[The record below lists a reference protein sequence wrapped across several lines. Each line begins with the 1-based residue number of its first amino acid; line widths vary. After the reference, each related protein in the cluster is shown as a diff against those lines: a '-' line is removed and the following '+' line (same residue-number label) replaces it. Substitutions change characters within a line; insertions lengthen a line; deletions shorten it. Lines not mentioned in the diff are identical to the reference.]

1 MLERTVTIVCLLL
14 STFPVSAQWVVRSGQ
29 VHTNEASLVV
39 VDADLINQATFS
51 QSGQLRLTGDLRNEG
66 EGNFETTKSTI
77 SLIGQDQNIALKK
90 GNVEMLTIEGGGIKS
105 IQGDWLVNSLALSNG
120 VLRTQPNATFVLS
133 SQVSITGGSA
143 ASYVEG
149 FLYHTGTGRKV
160 YPLGA
165 NGTYAPATLLN
176 VQGIEP
182 IVGLTY
188 TSGVAN
194 PFGTD
199 FHWEQRVLSGT
210 YRGSEVELTFESDN
224 NDFQLYSENVV
235 VIAAETNFGNE
246 TSLGQNVL
254 GRQGTQMTVSSALPT
269 TAPIVTVGFANQYA
283 REPLYIPNA
292 FSPYAP
298 DPEDQSIKV
307 YGQDIAEQDFYLAI
321 QDAWGQIVY
330 QTTSYQEA
338 ATQGW
343 QGSTAQASAVY
354 RYLLKGKFTNGKT
367 FTRTGTIAQY

>member
-1 MLERTVTIVCLLL
+1 MLRETSTIAILLL
-14 STFPVSAQWVVRSGQ
+14 WAFPLRAQWTVQSGQ

-39 VDADLINQATFS
+39 VDGDLINQAAFS
-51 QSGQLRLTGDLRNEG
+51 QSGQLHLTGDLRNEG
-66 EGNFETTKSTI
+66 RFKTAESTI
-77 SLIGQDQNIALKK
+77 SLIGQNQSILLEKATLEALT
-90 GNVEMLTIEGGGIKS
+90 VEGGGIKS
-105 IQGDWLVNSLALSNG
+105 IQGDWFLNNLTLSNG
-120 VLRTQPNATFVLS
+120 ILRVHPDVTLVLS
-133 SQVSITGGSA
+133 ASVSLTGGA
-143 ASYVEG
+143 ATAYVEG

-176 VQGIEP
+176 VQGTAP
-182 IVGLTY
+182 VVGLAY
-188 TSGVAN
+188 TSGVVN

-199 FHWEQRVLSGT
+199 FHWEQRVLGGS
-210 YRGSEVELTFESDN
+210 YSGSEVELTFESDN
-224 NDFQLYSENVV
+224 NDFQLYSENVM

-254 GRQGTQMTVSSALPT
+254 GRQGTQMSISSALST
-269 TAPIVTVGFANQYA
+269 TLPIVTVGFANQYA

-292 FSPYAP
+292 FSPHAP

-343 QGSTAQASAVY
+343 PGSSGQTSAVY

>member
-1 MLERTVTIVCLLL
+1 MLNKLNIVVLILLAHPL
-14 STFPVSAQWVVRSGQ
+14 CAQWIVQSGQ
-29 VHTNEASLVV
+29 VHINEASLVV
-39 VDADLINQATFS
+39 VDADLTNRGDFI
-51 QSGQLRLTGDLRNEG
+51 QSGQLRLTSDLHN
-66 EGNFETTKSTI
+66 EGNFKTFKSTV
-77 SLIGQDQNIALKK
+77 SLIGQDQNMILEEAAIEALT
-90 GNVEMLTIEGGGIKS
+90 VEGGGIKS
-105 IQGDWLVNSLALSNG
+105 VRGDWLVNSLALSNG
-120 VLRTQPNATFVLS
+120 ILKIHRDASFILS
-133 SQVSITGGSA
+133 SQATITGGSA

-160 YPLGA
+160 YPLGS
-165 NGTYAPATLLN
+165 NGTYAPATLLS
-176 VQGIEP
+176 VQGTAP
-182 IVGLTY
+182 VVGLAY
-188 TSGVAN
+188 TSGVVN

-199 FHWEQRVLSGT
+199 FHWEQRVLNGT
-210 YRGSEVELTFESDN
+210 YRGSEVELTFESNN

-235 VIAAETNFGNE
+235 VMAAESNFGNE

-254 GRQGTQMTVSSALPT
+254 GRQGTQMSISSALST
-269 TAPIVTVGFANQYA
+269 TLPIVTVGFANQYA

-292 FSPYAP
+292 FSPHAP

-338 ATQGW
+338 TTQGW
-343 QGSTAQASAVY
+343 SGSNAQTSAVY
-354 RYLLKGKFTNGKT
+354 RYLLKGQFTNGKT